1 MILWL
6 LGTKKC
12 WTISTK
18 SCFIFEVISYLPT
31 NSDALIKAP
40 DKKHIAVATL
50 YCSLNGKSSITA
62 LSVSLVPIKAP
73 NPKKVWYAMIDFFP
87 EKRTKS
93 QTEEY
98 F

>member
-1 MILWL
+1 MIT
-6 LGTKKC
+6 GITH
-12 WTISTK
+12 SQ
-18 SCFIFEVISYLPT
+18 SDFNFEIISYLPT

-73 NPKKVWYAMIDFFP
+73 NPKKVWYAMIDF
-87 EKRTKS
+87 
-93 QTEEY
+93 
-98 F
+98 